1 MSRLAITCTGLL
13 MRGGRLLTRWVPADA
28 RVRRFLR
35 SHVIPSR
42 MEWVQIQQGV
52 ARGLWIR
59 IDLARERSWWA
70 GNHEPALQAELR
82 GLVRQGLVMYDV
94 GAHIG
99 FYSLA
104 AARLGA
110 KVVAFEPDPE
120 SAERLR
126 KHVERNNLA
135 ENIRVI
141 EAASWSESMP
151 LIAFQRGLPRS
162 QGGVSCGDRRPV
174 VATGPL
180 IEVKAIRLDDFVA
193 DGGLPPHLV
202 KIDVEGAESE
212 VLEGAAETI
221 RAFRPHLLV
230 EVHTSAEEVAVTRFL
245 SENRYRTRWEIPPE
259 GFPRQCFASPS
270 Y

>member
-13 MRGGRLLTRWVPADA
+13 MKSGRLLTRWVPADA

-35 SHVIPSR
+35 SRVIPSR
-42 MEWVQIQQGV
+42 MEWVRIQQGI
-52 ARGLWIR
+52 AQGLWIQ
-59 IDLARERSWWA
+59 IDLAHERSWWA
-70 GNHEPALQAELR
+70 GNHEPALQVEVR
-82 GLVRQGLVMYDV
+82 RLVRKDLVMYDV

-110 KVVAFEPDPE
+110 RVVAFEPDPE

-126 KHVERNNLA
+126 THAERNDLTA
-135 ENIRVI
+135 NIRVI
-141 EAASWSESMP
+141 EAAAWSESMP

-162 QGGVSCGDRRPV
+162 QGGVSRGERRPV

-180 IEVKAIRLDDFVA
+180 IEVRAVRLDDFA
-193 DGGLPPHLV
+193 DGGLRPHLI

-212 VLEGAAETI
+212 VLEGAVETI
-221 RAFRPHLLV
+221 SASRPHLLV
-230 EVHTSAEEVAVTRFL
+230 EVHTSTEEVAVSRFL
-245 SENRYRTRWEIPPE
+245 SENRYKTRWEIPPE
-259 GFPRQCFASPS
+259 GFPRQGFASP
-270 Y
+270 